1 MTRPRQRPTGPTAVN
16 PERKAIEDRA
26 REATKPVGIE
36 RKGRWPFTAETVGT
50 PDAANAEKNNSGS
63 LKGESR

>member
-1 MTRPRQRPTGPTAVN
+1 MTRPRQRPTGPTVVN

-50 PDAANAEKNNSGS
+50 PDAANAEKTSPAS
-63 LKGESR
+63 PKDESR

>member
-26 REATKPVGIE
+26 REATKPIGIE
-36 RKGRWPFTAETVGT
+36 RKGRWPFTADTVGT
-50 PDAANAEKNNSGS
+50 PDAASAEKNKSAPP
-63 LKGESR
+63 KDESR